1 MLLSLIA
8 LAGALVLLTWSAE
21 LFVDGAAAAAARYR
35 MPPLL
40 AGLLTGG
47 LVTAAPELSVAM
59 LAALNGSPAL
69 ALGTAWGSCIV
80 HLSLLVGL
88 SALVRPL
95 RVRSR
100 VPQIELALL
109 LAAIGLSAV
118 LAMDGTLGR
127 MDALY
132 LLLAFA
138 ALLGWALLSPRPANG
153 TTPPTPKA
161 APRAAPLPGASAP
174 ALRRMALGA
183 AILLA
188 SARLLVWAAS
198 DLAHWLGIGEL
209 ALGLTV
215 LAAGTALPALAAC
228 MALARRNA
236 PDLVIG
242 HAAGAGLFNVLAVAG
257 MTALIAPVGIGSSA
271 LGRDLPAMAGLTLA
285 LLVLGGG
292 GWRRT
297 GGRLG
302 RAGGALLVAAYLAY
316 LLWVLRSPSATW
328 G

>member
-47 LVTAAPELSVAM
+47 LVTAAPELSVAV

-109 LAAIGLSAV
+109 LATIGLSAV
-118 LAMDGTLGR
+118 LVMDGTLGR
-127 MDALY
+127 ADALT

-138 ALLGWALLSPRPANG
+138 ALLGWALLSPRPAGG
-153 TTPPTPKA
+153 TAPPAPQKA
-161 APRAAPLPGASAP
+161 VPRGSPRPGAITP

-183 AILLA
+183 TILLA

-242 HAAGAGLFNVLAVAG
+242 HAAGTGLFNVLAVAG
-257 MTALIAPVGIGSSA
+257 MAALITPIGVGGSA

-285 LLVLGGG
+285 LLILGGG
-292 GWRRT
+292 GRRRA
-297 GGRLG
+297 GGRIG
-302 RAGGALLVAAYLAY
+302 RAGALLLVGAYLAY
-316 LLWVLRSPSATW
+316 LLWVLRGLAPP
-328 G
+328 